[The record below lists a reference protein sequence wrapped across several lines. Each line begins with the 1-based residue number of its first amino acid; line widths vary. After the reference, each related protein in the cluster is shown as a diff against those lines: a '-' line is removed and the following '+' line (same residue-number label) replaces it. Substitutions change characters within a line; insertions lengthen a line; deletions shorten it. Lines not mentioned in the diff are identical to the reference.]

1 MKKLL
6 ISGIFAIYFILGCY
20 SMSFS
25 QNQSNPTAISSNI
38 VNQVTMQ
45 VTNQYIGNNYTQNAS
60 YPKCLTDEVTAG
72 FVQQQILID
81 PSYLSKVAAQTQL
94 IQQGAQNNSASKK
107 VLRTIPVVVHILYN
121 SGNSNSPDENVPDS
135 YIYDMLNTLNEDYR
149 RLNADASQTRSQF
162 QGVAADV
169 EIEFCLASK
178 DANGASTTGITRT
191 ATTEGYFNPDTE
203 TNKMKSNG
211 TNGKTGWDATKYLNI
226 WICNISNYAN
236 YGTAGYAYLP
246 TSGMHGSSIDGLV
259 IDFKLGIY
267 YGDGRTATH
276 EIGHYMGLQHTW
288 GSNPPSCSNDDGFS
302 DTPTNSSENY
312 GCNYSSNS
320 CSGGD
325 VDQIENYMSYS
336 DCQNMFSLEQAA
348 YMNSVLTNTR
358 SSLLSST
365 GCEPTASPVVDFTSN
380 KTTVQ
385 AGGTVLFTDLST
397 GIPTGWSWNF
407 GGGGTPNTST
417 DKNPAIQ
424 FNTIGTYTVS
434 LTAINSLGSDSE
446 TKTSYIT
453 VTAPSGCDTINWAF
467 LLNTSLYTYTCGPT
481 CGYVIGSNEYDDQAK
496 AQKFSVSEYAPN
508 THVTGGMFYFGNAYK
523 ASGSNALVIFKVWD
537 SDGTA
542 GAPGTVLGADTV
554 DLADIVSDVQGNYLT
569 QILFNSPVNVTSD
582 FYFGFE
588 MLNFDLWTGGTR
600 DSLSLVQ
607 TLDGVMAGSNVWE
620 YADRGSGYDWYDFSS
635 IWSMTTTMFAT
646 PYMTDQP
653 PAASFT
659 ASPTSGCDGLTVNF
673 DASASTNVLGYLWD
687 FDGDGFYDELD
698 TIDGQISY
706 VYDTTGTFDVTL
718 LGIGACSGLSKST
731 QSNLIT
737 INAKPTLSA
746 SATNTSCV
754 SCNGTATVNAS
765 GASTPYTYQWNDPS
779 SGVTSSVA
787 SLCAGSFQVTVT
799 DANGCTEIA
808 GVNISDGAS
817 MSISTS
823 STNANCGNAT
833 GTATA
838 NPTGGTGAYTYL
850 WDDPGMQTNQVAI
863 GLNSGTYNVT
873 IEDANGC
880 TIETDFF
887 SAAVVNSTAEVYA
900 SIPSSSNPSS
910 CGSSDGTATASA
922 SGGTSPYS
930 YNWSNSSTSAAI
942 TGLAGGTYIV
952 TITDANS
959 CTDTASVTLT
969 VPSAPNVSASGTDPT
984 GCGTTDGTATASA
997 SGGTSPYFY
1006 NWSNSASTSTITGLS
1021 AGTYTVTITDANSCT
1036 ANASVTLTASSAP
1049 SVTTAGT
1056 DPTCNGDT
1064 DGTAT
1069 ATGSGGTGSFTYSWN
1084 TTPAQSNA
1092 TATGLSGGILYTVTI
1107 TDGIGCNNTSS
1118 ITLIDPAAIVLSTS
1132 STNASC
1138 GNSDG
1143 DVSVTVSSGG
1153 TAPFSYLWD
1162 DPGAQTTSTAN
1173 NLTAGSFNVI
1183 VTDANGCLQ
1192 NSSANVSNT
1201 GAPTANITESTL
1213 SCNGDND
1220 GTATINATGGAA
1232 PYTYEWSTS
1241 PVQTNAMAT
1250 GLSGGSYTAT
1260 ITDAVGCITVAN
1272 ATVNEPAALTIST
1285 NTTIASQ
1292 GLCDGTATAT
1302 PGGGTGAYT
1311 YLWNDSLAQT
1321 TATAT
1326 GLCIGLYTVLV
1337 TDSNGCSTSTL
1348 VTIADFTGVQEINNH
1363 LTYNIYPN
1371 PTSGD
1376 VFVELHLE
1384 NYSNVEIRIF
1394 NTIGELLSSDELINI
1409 YDYKYIMNCSE
1420 FAGGI
1425 YYIHLQTEDEAF
1437 VNKISIL
1444 K

>member
-1 MKKLL
+1 MNIIMKFKL
-6 ISGIFAIYFILGCY
+6 SAIIIILCICNN
-20 SMSFS
+20 SFS
-25 QNQSNPTAISSNI
+25 QNFSNPAAISSNI
-38 VNQVTMQ
+38 ANQVTTQ
-45 VTNQYIGNNYTQNAS
+45 TTNQHRGNSLSQNVTH
-60 YPKCLTDEVTAG
+60 PKCIADEVTAG
-72 FVQQQILID
+72 FVQQQILMD

-121 SGNSNSPDENVPDS
+121 SSNSNSPDENVPDS

-246 TSGMHGSSIDGLV
+246 TSGMHGSNIDGLV

-288 GSNPPSCSNDDGFS
+288 GSNPPSCSKDDGFS

-312 GCNYSSNS
+312 GCNFNANT

-325 VDQIENYMSYS
+325 VDQIENYMSYA

-397 GIPTGWSWNF
+397 GIPTTWSWNF

-434 LTAINSLGSDSE
+434 LTATNTLGSGSE
-446 TKTSYIT
+446 TKSSYIT
-453 VTAPSGCDTINWAF
+453 VTAPSGCDT
-467 LLNTSLYTYTCGPT
+467 LNFPPPGTLTVYFSEFSAPLDSNFFVCGWNQYGDLSKAEIFPSTS
-481 CGYVIGSNEYDDQAK
+481 
-496 AQKFSVSEYAPN
+496 YAPN
-508 THVTGGMFYFGNAYK
+508 THITGGLFYFYNVHDGS
-523 ASGSNALVIFKVWD
+523 SGTSTVDFHVWD
-537 SDGTA
+537 ANGGLPNNILGTKTVTLSDIEWDWDNGYYTRVLFDNPVAVSGDVFFGFTMNLSAGDSLGVVSNTIGDTNPGTA
-542 GAPGTVLGADTV
+542 YEEWNDNTWHDMATAWGG
-554 DLADIVSDVQGNYLT
+554 S
-569 QILFNSPVNVTSD
+569 FNISMFMSP
-582 FYFGFE
+582 FF
-588 MLNFDLWTGGTR
+588 
-600 DSLSLVQ
+600 
-607 TLDGVMAGSNVWE
+607 
-620 YADRGSGYDWYDFSS
+620 
-635 IWSMTTTMFAT
+635 
-646 PYMTDQP
+646 TDQP
-653 PAASFT
+653 PTASFT

-673 DASASTNVLGYLWD
+673 DGSTSTDVFDYLWD
-687 FDGDGFYDELD
+687 FDGDGFYDALD
-698 TIDGQISY
+698 TIDGLISY
-706 VYDTTGTFDVTL
+706 IYDTTGTFDVTL
-718 LGIGACSGLSKST
+718 LGIGACSGRSELT

-746 SATNTSCV
+746 SATNTSCG

-779 SGVTSSVA
+779 SGVTNSVA

-808 GVNISDGAS
+808 GVNVSDGVS

-823 STNANCGNAT
+823 STDANCGNAT

-838 NPTGGTGAYTYL
+838 NPTGGTTPHTYL
-850 WDDPGMQTNQVAI
+850 WDDPGTQTNQVAV

-873 IEDANGC
+873 ITDAAGC
-880 TIETDFF
+880 TVETDFF
-887 SAAVVNSTAEVYA
+887 SAAVVNSTAGVAA

-910 CGSSDGTATASA
+910 CGISDGTATASA
-922 SGGTSPYS
+922 SGGSSPYS
-930 YNWSNSSTSAAI
+930 YNWSNSATSASI

-969 VPSAPNVSASGTDPT
+969 GPSAPSVSASGTDPT
-984 GCGTTDGTATASA
+984 GCGTTDGTATANV
-997 SGGTSPYFY
+997 SGGTSPYSY
-1006 NWSNSASTSTITGLS
+1006 NWSNSATTSTITGLS
-1021 AGTYTVTITDANSCT
+1021 AGTYIVTITDANTCT
-1036 ANASVTLTASSAP
+1036 ANTSVTLTASSAP
-1049 SVTTAGT
+1049 SVSTAGI
-1056 DPTCNGDT
+1056 DPTCNGDN

-1069 ATGSGGTGSFTYSWN
+1069 ATGSGGTGSYTYAWS
-1084 TTPAQSNA
+1084 TSPVQTNA
-1092 TATGLSGGILYTVTI
+1092 MATGLSAGILYTVTI
-1107 TDGIGCNNTSS
+1107 TDGIGCNNSDA
-1118 ITLIDPAAIVLSTS
+1118 ITLTDPAAIVLSTNS
-1132 STNASC
+1132 NDASC

-1143 DVSVTVSSGG
+1143 DVSVTISSGG

-1173 NLTAGSFNVI
+1173 NLAAGSFNVI

-1220 GTATINATGGAA
+1220 GTATISATGGAV

-1241 PVQTNAMAT
+1241 PVQTNAIAT
-1250 GLSGGSYTAT
+1250 GLSGGTYTAT

-1272 ATVNEPAALTIST
+1272 ATVYEPAALAVSS

-1292 GLCDGTATAT
+1292 GLCDGTATAIAT
-1302 PGGGTGAYT
+1302 GGTGAYT

-1326 GLCIGLYTVLV
+1326 GLCIGPYTVLV

-1348 VTIADFTGVQEINNH
+1348 VTIVDFTGVQEIHNH

-1371 PTSGD
+1371 PTSG
-1376 VFVELHLE
+1376 VIFVELQLE

-1394 NTIGELLSSDELINI
+1394 NTIGELISSDELISISN
-1409 YDYKYIMNCSE
+1409 YKYIMNCSE
-1420 FAGGI
+1420 YAGGI
-1425 YYIHLQTEDEAF
+1425 YYIHLQTKEESF